1 MTGCRWCPPSPPRPP
16 PGTTAAPSSPSTSPS
31 WTGRSS
37 WISIVGNNIY
47 TIYTLSIHYLHTI
60 STHYLHNL
68 NSVRCVHPR
77 QLPLGLPRSIPSLE
91 YDPRPRD
98 GGQEA
103 TGHPL
108 PRLRRGRQPP
118 LRVHSDPG
126 RRRTGLLETR
136 NTEPGARYLIQP

>member
-1 MTGCRWCPPSPPRPP
+1 MTGCRLCLPSPPRPP

-37 WISIVGNNIY
+37 WISIVGNIY

-60 STHYLHNL
+60 STHYLHNH

-91 YDPRPRD
+91 YDPRPRA

-103 TGHPL
+103 RGRPL

-136 NTEPGARYLIQP
+136 NTELLPDI